1 VVYWGDYS
9 FGGRQEGNRKMLTR
23 HLITLV
29 GFVAILLPSRT
40 FARHFHPS
48 RLDDQNTAAKDDI
61 FLSSSDDSYDNDAH
75 QEKFSYKYKN
85 IGSKTI
91 NVGITVKAQHHGY
104 YQSKPPPA
112 PFRAETF
119 RFTLAAGEEHEVSGT
134 WTIDK
139 PAGEG
144 DPEMQ
149 YGDDDNPEL
158 IQAAYS
164 DK

>member
-1 VVYWGDYS
+1 MDLLADKPVRC
-9 FGGRQEGNRKMLTR
+9 RQFLLIAVAGFAAI
-23 HLITLV
+23 HLP
-29 GFVAILLPSRT
+29 ART
-40 FARHFHPS
+40 FARDFRPA
-48 RLDDQNTAAKDDI
+48 RLDDQNQPAGQNTAARDDI
-61 FLSSSDDSYDNDAH
+61 FLDSNDDSYDNDAH

-91 NVGITVKAQHHGY
+91 NVAITVKAQHHGY

-112 PFRAETF
+112 PFRTEIF
-119 RFTLAAGEEHEVSGT
+119 RFTLAPGEEHEVSGT

-164 DK
+164 DNK

>member
-1 VVYWGDYS
+1 
-9 FGGRQEGNRKMLTR
+9 MLTR

-29 GFVAILLPSRT
+29 GLVAILVPSRT
-40 FARHFHPS
+40 FARDLRPTP
-48 RLDDQNTAAKDDI
+48 LDDQNQPAGQSTAAKDDI
-61 FLSSSDDSYDNDAH
+61 VLSSNDDNYDNDAH

-85 IGSKTI
+85 IGGKTI
-91 NVGITVKAQHHGY
+91 NVGITVKAQHHGF

-112 PFRAETF
+112 PFRTEIF
-119 RFTLAAGEEHEVSGT
+119 RFTVAPGEEHEVSGT

-139 PAGEG
+139 PAGEE

-158 IQAAYS
+158 IQAAYA
-164 DK
+164 DKN